1 MICFGLLSIDK
12 LTPLVYTVTNG
23 ISKEDDCV
31 PKQGLSKQSV
41 VQAAIQLIEEKG
53 IDRFSMAKLAQRLN
67 IKTASLYNHIDSLNQ
82 LLECVGEDAVSRI
95 VGQET
100 LAIAGKECDDALFAL
115 AEAYRTF
122 VREHYELYRVIMAFP
137 KLENPTLEQEAG
149 KIISPILEVL
159 SGYGLTEEQ
168 RQHWQR
174 VLRAVMGGFAFHEQ
188 SCGFS
193 HLPADQNE
201 SFRIAIQ
208 CVADGLRK
216 AGDDKH

>member
-1 MICFGLLSIDK
+1 MIGFSLLSVDN
-12 LTPLVYTVTNG
+12 LMPLVYTATNSFSNEG
-23 ISKEDDCV
+23 DRV
-31 PKQGLSKQSV
+31 PKQGLSKKSV

-53 IDRFSMAKLAQRLN
+53 IHQFSMAKLAQQLN
-67 IKTASLYNHIDSLNQ
+67 IQTASLYNHINSLNQ
-82 LLECVGEDAVSRI
+82 LLECVGEDAVCRI

-100 LAIAGKECDDALFAL
+100 LAIAGKTRDDALFAL

-137 KLENPTLEQEAG
+137 KLDNPTLEQEAG

-159 SGYGLTEEQ
+159 SSYGLTETQ
-168 RQHWQR
+168 QNHWQR

-188 SCGFS
+188 SGGFS
-193 HLPADQNE
+193 HLPVDQNE

-208 CVADGLRK
+208 CVADGLHK
-216 AGDDKH
+216 AGGNSH